1 MSVKHT
7 IKVITLAGAA
17 SMIPGMASAANPA
30 FGSWTATD
38 GTGIAGCPT
47 GFTCEVINSGD
58 GFRQANVT
66 DNSDPT
72 NVFIQTLITDVAT
85 GCDSFGSCAF
95 SDENFVK
102 TDNTSTGIA
111 GRQSTNDASVNFT
124 SSVEIN
130 TGWAL
135 AAVPT
140 PTSVDITQGLSD
152 DPDGTASSGDEFTT
166 SFNLQVNLDGSGV
179 QTGRTMDITQDVG
192 LASAG
197 SPTDNQQFEVRE
209 RSGDLQQTP
218 GSATLAGDTVDWVNG
233 DDVMVT
239 WVSQDVDIGSTGSSL
254 FAFQSVENKD
264 GSATTAT
271 DLVSDFSTTSND
283 PTNPPFDWA
292 PGSDVETT
300 FGSAP

>member
-1 MSVKHT
+1 MSVKNT

-30 FGSWTATD
+30 FGSWTASN

-47 GFTCEVINSGD
+47 GFSCEVINSGD
-58 GFRQANVT
+58 GFQQANVT
-66 DNSDPT
+66 EDADPT
-72 NVFIQTLITDVAT
+72 NVFIRTVITDVAS
-85 GCDSFGSCAF
+85 GCNDFTSCAF

-135 AAVPT
+135 QVPT
-140 PTSVDITQGLSD
+140 PPTSVDINQALSD
-152 DPDGTASSGDEFTT
+152 DPDGTAGNGDEFTT
-166 SFNLQVNLDGSGV
+166 SFNLQVNLDGSGA

-197 SPTDNQQFEVRE
+197 SPTDNQEFEVRE

-218 GSATLAGDTVDWVNG
+218 GSALLGGNSVSWVNG
-233 DDVMVT
+233 DDMMVT

-254 FAFQSVENKD
+254 FAFQSVENKSS
-264 GSATTAT
+264 SA
-271 DLVSDFSTTSND
+271 LVSDFSTTSND

-292 PGSDVETT
+292 PGSSVDTT
-300 FGSAP
+300 FGTAP